1 MSRKSK
7 QSVNKNVMFAEA
19 FTTTTLFA
27 VIVAV
32 SNALVG
38 LFTYMLAVHNSRHDK
53 KAQKEQKI
61 EEAKKVVDDAC
72 DNGNLSDLI
81 DAAKQIGEARK

>member
-1 MSRKSK
+1 
-7 QSVNKNVMFAEA
+7 MFAEA

-38 LFTYMLAVHNSRHDK
+38 LFSYLLALHNAKHDK
-53 KAQKEQKI
+53 QAKKQEKI
-61 EEAKKVVDDAC
+61 EEAKKVIDDAC

-81 DAAKQIGEARK
+81 DAAKQIGEAKK

>member
-1 MSRKSK
+1 
-7 QSVNKNVMFAEA
+7 MFAA
-19 FTTTTLFA
+19 AVTTTLFA

-38 LFTYMLAVHNSRHDK
+38 LFSYLLALHNAKHDK
-53 KAQKEQKI
+53 QAKKQEKI

>member
-1 MSRKSK
+1 
-7 QSVNKNVMFAEA
+7 MFAEA
-19 FTTTTLFA
+19 FTSTTLFA

-38 LFTYMLAVHNSRHDK
+38 LFTYLLALHNAKHDK
-53 KAQKEQKI
+53 QAKKQEKI
-61 EEAKKVVDDAC
+61 EEAKKIVDDAC

-81 DAAKQIGEARK
+81 DAAKKIGEARK

>member
-1 MSRKSK
+1 MSRKCR
-7 QSVNKNVMFAEA
+7 QSVNKNVMFAA
-19 FTTTTLFA
+19 AVTTTLFA

-38 LFTYMLAVHNSRHDK
+38 LFSYLLALHNAKHDK
-53 KAQKEQKI
+53 QVKKQEKI

>member
-1 MSRKSK
+1 
-7 QSVNKNVMFAEA
+7 MFAA
-19 FTTTTLFA
+19 AVTTTLFA

-38 LFTYMLAVHNSRHDK
+38 LFSYLLALHNAKHDK
-53 KAQKEQKI
+53 QAKKQEKI

-72 DNGNLSDLI
+72 DNGDLSELI